1 MKLDNSVSVMVPL
14 KAEYVSIVRLTASG
28 IASRMGFDYDA
39 IEDIK
44 VAISEV
50 LSKIIE
56 RQWDCDRIEIRFDY
70 LEDNLAIIFRLP
82 GDFSK
87 QLFGDDADD
96 FAFAIISSLMD
107 SVAAG
112 EEDDIVLSMSKKL
125 ERAV

>member
-1 MKLDNSVSVMVPL
+1 MKLDNSVSVLVPL

-28 IASRMGFDYDA
+28 IASRMVFDFDA

-56 RQWDCDRIEIRFDY
+56 KHWDCDRIEIRFDY
-70 LEDNLAIIFRLP
+70 LEDSLAIIFRLP
-82 GDFSK
+82 GNFSK
-87 QLFGDDADD
+87 QLFGDSTDD

>member
-1 MKLDNSVSVMVPL
+1 MKLDNSVSVLVPL

-28 IASRMGFDYDA
+28 IASRMGFDFDA

-56 RQWDCDRIEIRFDY
+56 MHWDCDRIEIRFDY
-70 LEDNLAIIFRLP
+70 LEDNLAIVFRLP

-87 QLFGDDADD
+87 QLFGDSTDD